1 MLLSQL
7 FNFGSH
13 SKVIGKFLSEV
24 TAKEKLNSDK
34 RRTARSTHDETA
46 ICLEC
51 HQSPGHPPP
60 PEPHALWKI
69 GYIQT
74 FVYELQSKQQHIYK
88 NKMKGRRWGF

>member
-7 FNFGSH
+7 FNLGSH

-46 ICLEC
+46 IC
-51 HQSPGHPPP
+51 
-60 PEPHALWKI
+60 HALWKI

-74 FVYELQSKQQHIYK
+74 FVYELQSEQQNIYI
-88 NKMKGRRWGF
+88 NKMKGRRWGFLIKIHLCTTWTHH